1 LFYEAQTAFS
11 KSLYIDAGVRHDNHS
26 IFGGK
31 TTYKVAPAYLIDST
45 GTKLRGSVSTGFN
58 LNSAVAGLKMAHL
71 LKITLAFEFSVLTLT
86 VPGLRLRKIQNPSC
100 F

>member
-1 LFYEAQTAFS
+1 MIQQQNRAKSNLTLSLLQMGANRDHPHHFS
-11 KSLYIDAGVRHDNHS
+11 TLPNL
-26 IFGGK
+26 
-31 TTYKVAPAYLIDST
+31 TL
-45 GTKLRGSVSTGFN
+45 N

-71 LKITLAFEFSVLTLT
+71 LKITVAFEFSVLTLT